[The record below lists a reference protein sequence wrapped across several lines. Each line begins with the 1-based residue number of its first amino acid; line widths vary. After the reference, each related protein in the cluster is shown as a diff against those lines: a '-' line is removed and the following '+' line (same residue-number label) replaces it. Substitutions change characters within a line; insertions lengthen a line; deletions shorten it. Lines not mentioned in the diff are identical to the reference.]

1 MEDRTFPKFTPYTYI
16 DSLFDEYLARKI
28 DLLPGMVEKLSSLD
42 LDSLLED
49 SSITS
54 SKIANILLEQA
65 SGGNLVLGGQNN
77 KSGTLT
83 VRDNSDIDRIYMD
96 KDGLTVLNGKATL
109 KDSSNSIFID
119 SLGLV
124 SLASFVSGTTAYTTN
139 GDVSFTDTSG
149 SWSAWSDLG
158 ASLTTNFSLGRQSKV
173 LFYHVGNY
181 ALSGDAA
188 ADYHKMQVRMLL
200 DTTPIGAIIHLQ
212 TESGANLNVPAST
225 YHLTHIATVASG
237 SHTLKAQWRVYRGT
251 AWLLGTTSLGL
262 SAGDKTAELGYL
274 VLGK

>member
-1 MEDRTFPKFTPYTYI
+1 MEDNLPTKIKNYTYI
-16 DSLFDEYLARKI
+16 DSAFDDYLYRQV

-54 SKIANILLEQA
+54 TKIANVLLEQT
-65 SGGNLVLGGQNN
+65 SGGALILGGAGN

-83 VRDNSDIDRIYMD
+83 VRDNSDIDKIYLD
-96 KDGLTVLNGKATL
+96 NTGLTVLDGKAVL
-109 KDSSNSIFID
+109 KDNSSSAFID
-119 SLGLV
+119 SFGLV
-124 SLASFVSGTTAYTTN
+124 SLVNFNSGTTAYTTTT
-139 GDVSFTDTSG
+139 DVSFSDTSG

-181 ALSGDAA
+181 TLSGDAA
-188 ADYHKMQVRMLL
+188 ADYHKMQLRMLL
-200 DTTPIGAIIHLQ
+200 DTAQIGSIIHIQ
-212 TESGANLNVPAST
+212 TASGASLNVLAAT
-225 YHLTHIATVASG
+225 YNLAHLTTVNSG
-237 SHTLKAQWRVYRGT
+237 SHTLKVQWRVYRGT

-262 SAGDKTAELGYL
+262 NTGDKTAELGYL